1 MQTGRNTQ
9 LTKQVGEYL
18 VSAELCRRGYIS
30 TTFTG
35 NVPDFDILAI
45 NDKRKT
51 IPIQVKA
58 INAGSWQFDAAKF
71 IDIEIKN
78 KVQKIKRKV
87 KSSHLNL
94 VFVLVKLV
102 GQGRDEF
109 YIMRF
114 QDLQNWIFRAY
125 TKYLKAKHGRRPK
138 NPDSTHSIVSP
149 HEIERFRDNWGLIE
163 ETFKKR

>member
-1 MQTGRNTQ
+1 MPTGRNLQ

-45 NDKRKT
+45 NDKHKT

-58 INAGSWQFDAAKF
+58 IQAASWQFDATRF

-78 KVQKIKRKV
+78 NVQKVIGKRKV
-87 KSSHLNL
+87 SYPNL
-94 VFVLVKLV
+94 VYILVRLV

-109 YIMRF
+109 YIMHFR
-114 QDLQNWIFRAY
+114 DLQNWIFRTY
-125 TKYLKAKHGRRPK
+125 SKYLKVRKGKRPK
-138 NPDSTHSIVSP
+138 NPSSTHTAILP
-149 HEIERFRDNWGLIE
+149 HEIERFKENWKLIE
-163 ETFKKR
+163 DNFKKL